1 MELHFITNH
10 ELTKE
15 GNKLCVVGSWNHFSL
30 ENSTILTACK
40 QKENQYEGVLNIEC
54 QETSVS
60 VEYRYVEIPDEQD
73 LDKLEDQAIWEE
85 DCHRKVHFKKG
96 HQPPKLICYD
106 SFTPRYKDEDFI
118 LQTSPF
124 YQVFYSGKKA
134 KESKG
139 NENLQNEVLIGEINE
154 NEIKIRFSIN
164 AFCVPKGKHVYLMG
178 SATKMGSMEYTKA
191 VRMQPADYSQWKS
204 EFLIKKSELPL
215 TYKFVIKGQD
225 ENENENENE
234 NELWYDQKGERK
246 FTMEMIQESNK
257 LYYVNDYSQ
266 FQFHEEILKQRK
278 LWRIAGVSVPIF
290 SLRTRNSLGIGEFL
304 DLKPFADWA
313 SRAHLKL
320 IQILPVSDTNVFGEN
335 TEDYEKKW
343 HDSYPYSSLSSIALN
358 PIYITLDR
366 LPLSEEL
373 KEEIEKNRNKFNQ
386 EIDVDYPEVIS
397 FKMKVLRKIFES
409 LDKDEISNQ
418 VSDFVKE
425 NESWLPAY
433 ALLRVL
439 INEYKCF
446 DRSQKVWDKYRK
458 IDLETVLQLC
468 SPKSER
474 YLKVLFWYWVQYNL
488 SIQLIEA
495 NKYLNSKDIIMM
507 GDLPIG
513 VDKCSSD
520 VWLNPHL
527 FRLHKNA
534 GAPPDYFSMD
544 GQNWLFPTYDWEEMA
559 KDGYKWWKQRFHN
572 MEKYM
577 QVLRIDH
584 ILGFFRIW
592 EVDPKQVKGMFGI
605 FHKSLPFT
613 REELKKL
620 GIENPDEWSKPRIEK
635 AILKKE
641 FVNDYPKFLE
651 EIENKPGFY
660 KFKDKY
666 VTQRDIKKQFPHLNK
681 IKDEEKREHMT
692 KLKNELLMIFS
703 YFAFTKE
710 GDKYHPRIT
719 IRFTRMYRE
728 LPFDLRMILREIHN
742 KYYFRR
748 HNKLWAKEGNQKLS
762 RIMSVTKMLLVAE
775 DLGMIP
781 KCVPRVLKQLRIP
794 CMNVERM
801 PRKKKNF
808 NNCEDY
814 EYISYCTTG
823 THDTENLREWW
834 VENFKWEKREIKEKL
849 EKIEKI
855 KKKVS
860 NQQEKVKHLISLS
873 SEEEEEEEEDPE
885 NEDDDPEDFS
895 NQILE
900 KMKLWNKKLDKNFK
914 NNKKR
919 LRSEEF
925 YHTNIGFKEEE
936 IPKEFSTEMV
946 KRTLTNFVNSKS
958 MICVFPLQ
966 DLFALTEGL
975 RRPIKEERI
984 NLPSDNHHHW
994 KYRMQLNI
1002 EDLIQNHEDFTNEVS
1017 QMIDKSDR
1025 F

>member
-10 ELTKE
+10 KLAKE

-54 QETSVS
+54 EEESVT

-85 DCHRKVHFKKG
+85 DCHRKIHFKKG
-96 HQPPKLICYD
+96 SQETKLVCYD
-106 SFTPRYKDEDFI
+106 SFTPTYKDEDFV

-134 KESKG
+134 EEGKE
-139 NENLQNEVLIGEINE
+139 NENFQKVKIEEINE

-164 AFCVPKGKHVYLMG
+164 AFCVPKGKQVYLMG
-178 SATKMGSMEYTKA
+178 SATNMGSMEYTKA
-191 VRMQPADYSQWKS
+191 VRMEPEDYSVWAS
-204 EFLIKKSELPL
+204 EVLIKKSELPL
-215 TYKFVIKGQD
+215 TYKFVIKGKD
-225 ENENENENE
+225 ENEK
-234 NELWYDQKGERK
+234 ELWYDQNGERK
-246 FTMEMIQESNK
+246 FTVDMLQESNK
-257 LYYVNDYSQ
+257 VYRVNDYLQ

-290 SLRTRNSLGIGEFL
+290 SLRTKSSLGIGEFL

-313 SRAHLKL
+313 SKAHLKL
-320 IQILPVSDTNVFGEN
+320 IQILPINDTNVFGEN

-373 KEEIEKNRNKFNQ
+373 KEEIEKNRIKFNE
-386 EIDVDYPEVIS
+386 EIDLNYPEVIS

-409 LDKDEISNQ
+409 LDKDEITNQ
-418 VSDFVKE
+418 VKDFVKE

-433 ALLRVL
+433 SLLRVL

-474 YLKVLFWYWVQYNL
+474 YLNVLFWYWVQYNL

-559 KDGYKWWKQRFHN
+559 KDGYKWWKQRFSN

-592 EVDPKQVKGMFGI
+592 EVNPKQVQGMFGV

-613 REELKKL
+613 GEELKKL
-620 GIENPDEWSKPRIEK
+620 GIENPDEWIKPRIEK
-635 AILKKE
+635 SILLKE
-641 FVNDYPKFLE
+641 FEKDYPKFLE

-666 VTQRDIKKQFPHLNK
+666 VTQKEIDNEFSNLNE
-681 IKDEEKREHMT
+681 IKDEEERQYMT
-692 KLKNELLMIFS
+692 NLKNELLMIFS

-719 IRFTRMYRE
+719 IRFTRMYRQ
-728 LPFDLRMILREIHN
+728 LPFDLRMKLREIHN

-748 HNKLWAKEGNQKLS
+748 HNKLWAKEGNKKLS
-762 RIMSVTKMLLVAE
+762 RILSVTKMLLVAE

-781 KCVPRVLKQLRIP
+781 KCVPRVLKKLRMP
-794 CMNVERM
+794 CMHVERM
-801 PRKKKNF
+801 SRSKKNF
-808 NNCEDY
+808 DNCEDY

-834 VENFKWEKREIKEKL
+834 SENFKWEAREIKERL
-849 EKIEKI
+849 DKIEQT
-855 KKKVS
+855 KKKLS
-860 NQQEKVKHLISLS
+860 KQSENEKELLSLS
-873 SEEEEEEEEDPE
+873 SGDEEEEEEEEDPE
-885 NEDDDPEDFS
+885 NEDDEKEDFS
-895 NQILE
+895 NHILE
-900 KMKLWNKKLDKNFK
+900 RMKILNKKLGKNFTIK
-914 NNKKR
+914 EKR

-925 YHTNIGFKEEE
+925 YHKNLGFKEEE
-936 IPKEFSTEMV
+936 IPKEFNTEMV
-946 KRTLTNFVNSKS
+946 KRTLTNFVNSKA
-958 MICVFPLQ
+958 MVCVFPLQ
-966 DLFALTEGL
+966 DIFALTDEL

-984 NLPSDNHHHW
+984 NLPSNNNHHW

-1002 EDLIQNHEDFTNEVS
+1002 EDLIQNHEDFTNNIS
-1017 QMIDKSDR
+1017 QIIDKSDR